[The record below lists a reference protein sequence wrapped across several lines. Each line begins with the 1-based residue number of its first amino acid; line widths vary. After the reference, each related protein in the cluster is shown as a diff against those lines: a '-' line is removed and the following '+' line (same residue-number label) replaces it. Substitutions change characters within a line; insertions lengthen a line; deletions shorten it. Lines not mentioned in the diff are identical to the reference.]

1 MRFVC
6 FYVSFFFLFFSF
18 SLSLSPSLCCLVSTF
33 FFVFSYNKKQ
43 VKARHPNVNWI
54 AKARWIVDGRFW
66 TSSGVSAGMDL
77 TFAWI
82 GAVFGE
88 GVAQAVA
95 ERSEYVRNV
104 DSEDD
109 GGFAARWGAV

>member
-1 MRFVC
+1 
-6 FYVSFFFLFFSF
+6 
-18 SLSLSPSLCCLVSTF
+18 
-33 FFVFSYNKKQ
+33 
-43 VKARHPNVNWI
+43 
-54 AKARWIVDGRFW
+54 
-66 TSSGVSAGMDL
+66 MDL